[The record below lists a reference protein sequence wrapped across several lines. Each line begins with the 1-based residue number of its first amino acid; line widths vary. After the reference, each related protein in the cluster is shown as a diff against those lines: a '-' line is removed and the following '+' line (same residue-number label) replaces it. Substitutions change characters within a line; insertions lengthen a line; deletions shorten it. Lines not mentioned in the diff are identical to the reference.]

1 MKATLTFTLP
11 NEEVEHHAAVHGMAY
26 RNALS
31 DIRQSIRGK
40 MKHGHEFK
48 TADEALEYVR
58 QVVQDALE
66 DAELT
71 QGLP

>member
-1 MKATLTFTLP
+1 MTATLTFTLP
-11 NEEVEHHAAVHGMAY
+11 REEAEHHAALHGMAY
-26 RNALS
+26 RAALT
-31 DIRQSIRGK
+31 DIREALRSK
-40 MKHGHEFK
+40 MKHGHDFK
-48 TADEALEYVR
+48 TANEALEYVR